1 VTDHAELRA
10 ALLELH
16 KTLLE
21 VERRDYE
28 KAHGRLTPQQFLDAL
43 LHNPTFAWLQPLT
56 TLMVA
61 LDEGDDA
68 SLTQLRGLF
77 DASEQPDAFQ
87 QRYVPALH
95 RSPDLAYAHG
105 VLMRALRA

>member
-1 VTDHAELRA
+1 VSTHAEKRA

-28 KAHGRLTPQQFLDAL
+28 KEHGRLTPQQFLDAL

-56 TLMVA
+56 TLLVT
-61 LDEGDDA
+61 LDEVEDE
-68 SLTQLRGLF
+68 SLAQLRSVL
-77 DASEQPDAFQ
+77 DASEQPDEFQ
-87 QRYVPALH
+87 QKYTAALQ
-95 RSPDLAYAHG
+95 RSPELAYAHG
-105 VLMRALRA
+105 VVMRALR

>member
-1 VTDHAELRA
+1 MTDHAALRA

-28 KAHGRLTPQQFLDAL
+28 KAHGRLTPQQFLDGL

-56 TLMVA
+56 TLLVA
-61 LDEGDDA
+61 LDEMEDA
-68 SLTQLRGLF
+68 SLAELRSLL
-77 DASEQPDAFQ
+77 DASEQPDEFQ
-87 QRYVPALH
+87 QRYTAALQ
-95 RSPDLAYAHG
+95 RSPELAYAHG
-105 VLMRALRA
+105 VLMRALR